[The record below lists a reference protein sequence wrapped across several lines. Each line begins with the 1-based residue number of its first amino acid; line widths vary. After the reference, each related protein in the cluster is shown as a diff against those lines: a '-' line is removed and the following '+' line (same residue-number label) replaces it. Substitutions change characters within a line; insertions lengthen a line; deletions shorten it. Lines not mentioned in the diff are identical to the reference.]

1 MSGFLIY
8 CVLNTYVSVFAFI
21 HHCLYNS
28 KVKLFKLMVLNPC
41 LLTKHFF
48 GLFTT
53 PFSLTLV
60 LVTNLRKMDG
70 KMDKV

>member
-41 LLTKHFF
+41 LLTNHF
-48 GLFTT
+48 LDT